1 MALRLIGLTRRFGGH
16 VALDDV
22 SLHVRAGDCY
32 GFLGHNGAGKTTS
45 MRIALGL
52 ERADAGRVIV
62 DGFDA
67 ARWPREAR
75 ARMGGL
81 IETPGFHGHLGGVA
95 NLATLA
101 RLQGFDRA
109 GAAREAS
116 RLVDSVGL
124 AGAGGKPVRDYSQG
138 MRQRLGIAQS
148 LIGSPKVV
156 LLDEPMNGLD
166 PEGIEEIRRLLR
178 RLTRDEGMTV
188 LLSSHQLGEIAGLCN
203 RIGILRQGRLLVEEE
218 TSTLLAAESGR
229 YALAT
234 ADDAA
239 AARIL
244 ASIGVA
250 SKPRGAG
257 ELEVS
262 LGERRAGD
270 VAREL
275 VGKGVEVRTWAPRP
289 PSLEEIYLRF
299 TQGGET
305 QASRPT
311 SEPPSV
317 AASTPSERV
326 SPWRA
331 PWRVVGYELRRWT
344 STPAVPLMLLLPAL
358 LAVGAVWSRH
368 GDLVRDTKDVASG
381 ALATATNV
389 TAFEAVGTALQSAV
403 PALVLLLVGLAS
415 QSLAGENSRGT
426 LRNVLLRPL
435 KRVDVVSGKGAA
447 LFLAAGASYLLVELA
462 ALLAAGHWFEFKDVA
477 EILPNG
483 RTFVIPGGAAEKMWP
498 EGERAV
504 LMLIPVVFSF
514 VGVGFLAGA
523 TARAGA
529 AALAFALGLV
539 ALLQVLRVPAEILHV
554 EGWLPTAHM
563 PWPRSFGDQSVVQSF
578 IDAAQVV
585 SNPRDPHAGLHVIV
599 PVAWTL
605 ATIGAAAIVL
615 RRRSIK

>member
-1 MALRLIGLTRRFGGH
+1 MLRLIGLTRRFGGY

-22 SLHVRAGDCY
+22 SLHVRPGDCY
-32 GFLGHNGAGKTTS
+32 GFLGHNGAGKTTT

-67 ARWPREAR
+67 ASFPREAR

-109 GAAREAS
+109 GAVREAS
-116 RLVDSVGL
+116 RLVEAVGL
-124 AGAGGKPVRDYSQG
+124 AGAGGKRVRDYSQG
-138 MRQRLGIAQS
+138 MRQRLGIAQA

-188 LLSSHQLGEIAGLCN
+188 LLSSHQLVEIAGLCN

-218 TSTLLAAESGR
+218 TSKLLGEEAGR

-239 AARIL
+239 AAQIL
-244 ASIGVA
+244 ASLGVA
-250 SKPRGAG
+250 AKPRGAT

-262 LGERRAGD
+262 LGDRRPGD

-275 VGKGVEVRTWAPRP
+275 VGKGVELRTWAPRP

-299 TQGGET
+299 TQSGERRAQT
-305 QASRPT
+305 VATPVEAKAPT
-311 SEPPSV
+311 
-317 AASTPSERV
+317 ERV
-326 SPWRA
+326 STLRA
-331 PWRVVGYELRRWT
+331 PCRVVGYELRRWT
-344 STPAVPLMLLLPAL
+344 STPAVPLMLLAPAL

-389 TAFEAVGTALQSAV
+389 TAFEAVGAALQAAV
-403 PALVLLLVGLAS
+403 PALVLLAVGLAS
-415 QSLAGENSRGT
+415 QSLAAENSRGT
-426 LRNVLLRPL
+426 LRNVLLRPV
-435 KRVDVVSGKGAA
+435 KRADVVVGKCAA
-447 LFLAAGASYLLVELA
+447 LFLATGASFVLVAVA
-462 ALLAAGHWFEFKDVA
+462 ALLSAGHWFEFKDVA

-483 RTFVIPGGAAEKMWP
+483 QTFVIPGGAADKMWP
-498 EGERAV
+498 EMRRAFVMLAPV
-504 LMLIPVVFSF
+504 LFSF

-523 TARAGA
+523 RARASA
-529 AALAFALGLV
+529 SALALALGAV
-539 ALLQVLRVPAEILHV
+539 ALFQVLRVPADLLHV

-563 PWPRSFGDQSVVQSF
+563 PWPRAFGDQSVVQSF

-585 SNPRDPHAGLHVIV
+585 SNPRDPHAGLHLIA
-599 PVAWTL
+599 PLAWTF

-615 RRRSIK
+615 SRRSVK